1 MSCGM
6 THPFV
11 LTNNKSWDCI
21 EARVTY
27 MRTQFMLAKKMP
39 TPHNTTPR
47 HSNTAL
53 LHT

>member
-27 MRTQFMLAKKMP
+27 MRTQFMLAKKA
-39 TPHNTTPR
+39 HQRWAN
-47 HSNTAL
+47 L
-53 LHT
+53 DILVGVLQEL